1 MPSNRSA
8 LVSAHHIRGSDVR
21 CWTYPSV
28 GPSAGVVLAVHG
40 FRGDHHGLQL
50 LVDQLAEYTVVVPD
64 LPGFGASTPM
74 DATPHDAAGYAAV
87 VAELAGEL
95 GLGPRT
101 TLLGHSFGSIIAA
114 FHLAAH
120 PGSFGRL
127 VLINPICE
135 PALEGSNALMSR
147 AAAAFYAA
155 GALLPESVGERLLR
169 SRMISDLMS
178 ATMTKSTD
186 PAVRAYVK
194 DQHRRYFG
202 RFSGRETLREAFDA
216 SINRT
221 VRQVAPAIG
230 APTLLVAGALDE
242 LGSVEGQEELA
253 AEFPA
258 AELRVIDGVG
268 HLIHYERPAA
278 AAGHIRAFLA
288 SWAEPAQLTK

>member
-1 MPSNRSA
+1 MPQNRSS
-8 LVSAHHIRGSDVR
+8 LVSAHRVRGSDLR

-28 GPSAGVVLAVHG
+28 GPSSGILLAVHG

-50 LVDQLAEYTVVVPD
+50 LVDQLPEYTVVVPD

-74 DATPHDAAGYAAV
+74 AATAHDVPGYSAV
-87 VAELAGEL
+87 VADLAKEL

-101 TLLGHSFGSIIAA
+101 TLLGHSFGSIVAA

-120 PGSFGRL
+120 PGSFERM

-135 PALEGSNALMSR
+135 PALEGSHALMSR

-155 GALLPESVGERLLR
+155 GALLPESTGERLLR
-169 SRMISDLMS
+169 SRIVSDLMS
-178 ATMTKSTD
+178 ATMTKSSD
-186 PAVRAYVK
+186 HAVRAYVK

-202 RFSGRETLREAFDA
+202 RFSGRDTLREAFGA
-216 SINRT
+216 SITGT

-242 LGSVEGQEELA
+242 LGSPAGQEALA

-288 SWAEPAQLTK
+288 S